1 MQERNQTQNTIYIVY
16 KFIYM
21 KLLEQAKLIYDEAN
35 KKCFP
40 VGMER
45 NGRYAMTGKGHKEF
59 SFCGDGILS
68 ILIG

>member
-1 MQERNQTQNTIYIVY
+1 
-16 KFIYM
+16 M

-45 NGRYAMTGKGHKEF
+45 NGSYAMTGKGHKEF